1 MPEAILLT
9 LILATSYLGFA
20 LLALNQE
27 KHWERVT
34 GQRPSQRDMPAGRTL
49 PLRLAGYG
57 LLALALALS
66 LERDGASFGS
76 ILWVVGLSVGGLAT
90 VATLTWRSAW
100 LKPLARIAS
109 AGRSQS
115 PGRQGA

>member
-1 MPEAILLT
+1 MPESILLA
-9 LILATSYLGFA
+9 LILGTSYLGFN
-20 LLALNQE
+20 LLALSQE
-27 KHWERVT
+27 KNWERVT
-34 GQRPSQRDMPAGRTL
+34 GQRHVPGGRTL

-90 VATLTWRSAW
+90 VATLTWRPAW
-100 LKPLARIAS
+100 LKPLARIAT
-109 AGRSQS
+109 AGRSRRQS
-115 PGRQGA
+115 A

>member
-9 LILATSYLGFA
+9 LILATSYLGFD
-20 LLALNQE
+20 LLALSQDRN
-27 KHWERVT
+27 WERVT
-34 GQRPSQRDMPAGRTL
+34 GQRHVPAGRTL

-76 ILWVVGLSVGGLAT
+76 ILWVVALSIGGLAT

-100 LKPLARIAS
+100 LMPLARIAA
-109 AGRSQS
+109 AGR
-115 PGRQGA
+115 PRRQGA